1 MPRILIVEDNEGLAK
16 TWQELC
22 QNMGWE
28 VEIALNENRAIGVI
42 RDFPPFDV
50 SVVDM
55 CLSPGDKKGEG
66 GLRTIERI
74 SKKDPG
80 TQIIAVSTYMDLED
94 VLNTV
99 YKALAYNIYRFI
111 DKKRIDLEKVLFNN
125 IGTAIEY
132 ANLKRSGKI
141 VTKTLPAY
149 AFSSRRNEELSQGL
163 VEYGIW
169 TEAQVARI
177 KRDAAQAEMGLEA
190 YLRYKDSVMGRDREK
205 LRGLVT
211 WVLRR
216 RFGEDD
222 VDKISLY
229 SPDILKEERKGLLI
243 RFLKLCGVFPV
254 GLEEERLIVK
264 MANEQRTIKETVDQ
278 LARAIGNKRVIKV
291 TSSPEEIEKL
301 FAEIE

>member
-1 MPRILIVEDNEGLAK
+1 MPRILIVEDKEDLAK

-28 VEIALNENRAIGVI
+28 AEIALNEDRATGII

-50 SVVDM
+50 AVVDM
-55 CLSPGDKKGEG
+55 CLSPQDKKGEG

-111 DKKRIDLEKVLFNN
+111 DKKRIDLEKVLFDN
-125 IGTAIEY
+125 IGRAIDY
-132 ANLKRSGKI
+132 ANLKRGGKI
-141 VTKTLPAY
+141 VPKTLPAY
-149 AFSSRRNEELSQGL
+149 AFSSRRNEELSCGL
-163 VEYGIW
+163 VEYEIW

-177 KRDAAQAEMGLEA
+177 KKDAAQAEMGLEA
-190 YLRYKDSVMGRDREK
+190 YLRYKDSIMGKDREK
-205 LRGLVT
+205 LRGLVN
-211 WVLRR
+211 WVLKM

-222 VDKISLY
+222 PNKINLY

-254 GLEEERLIVK
+254 GLEEDRLVVK
-264 MANEQRTIKETVDQ
+264 MANEQRTIKEVVDQ

-291 TSSPEEIEKL
+291 TPSPFEMEKL
-301 FAEIE
+301 FDEIE